1 MNNDK
6 KELNEIPEQDLNNN
20 TQLENDR
27 NERVEFLTE
36 EETSSDVVMKVKAE
50 GDDSSPEQSTEVKE
64 EQEPSLSEEKP
75 VEVNDEAKELKSSYI
90 ASDSET
96 GNEETSSVRNDDKFA
111 NERARSG
118 GKVSKEKKKVMG
130 SWAKTI
136 SAGIIG
142 SVLTLS
148 VIPFTNYPDMFAS
161 SANTNQQSEQVQQD
175 DSFEKANSSGAVKV
189 EQTAVTTS
197 SVADMV
203 EEAAPA
209 IVGVVNVQK
218 QTINYYSPFEQ
229 QPETDD
235 SVESGSGSG
244 VIFKK
249 DGKDAFIV
257 TNYHVIEG
265 ADEIEVSLD
274 SGERTKAELI
284 GGDALSDLAV
294 LRIDA
299 SNVTSVLS
307 FGDSSTLR
315 AGEEVIAIGNP
326 LGLDLSRTVTQGI
339 VSAVNRTVSV
349 TTSAGEWDLNVI
361 QTDAAINPGNSG
373 GALLN
378 TAGQVIGINS
388 LKISDDG
395 VEGLGFAIPSND
407 LVPIINE
414 IIETGSVQRV
424 YLGVGLMSLSE
435 VPTMYLQRLNIP
447 VQEGVL
453 ITSVEARSAASEAG
467 LEVQDVI
474 VKIDD
479 KSVANSTD
487 LRKYLYSNLEV
498 GDQVTIEFY
507 RNGEL
512 KTANVTLKSNLSV
525 TTN

>member
-1 MNNDK
+1 MNE
-6 KELNEIPEQDLNNN
+6 KEDFNEIPEQDLNNKLN
-20 TQLENDR
+20 EKEEKDR
-27 NERVEFLTE
+27 DIVLSE
-36 EETSSDVVMKVKAE
+36 EGTSSDVVMKVEPGKAHL
-50 GDDSSPEQSTEVKE
+50 DSEQLTAAEFEQSDEKAVEQSASTYGEETKQSHSEFSSETANETQSAVISE
-64 EQEPSLSEEKP
+64 EQHENK
-75 VEVNDEAKELKSSYI
+75 KSNNSKKI
-90 ASDSET
+90 SD
-96 GNEETSSVRNDDKFA
+96 
-111 NERARSG
+111 
-118 GKVSKEKKKVMG
+118 EKKKVWS

-148 VIPFTNYPDMFAS
+148 VIPFTNYPDLFDSATSSQS
-161 SANTNQQSEQVQQD
+161 SAQSHSGTSRE
-175 DSFEKANSSGAVKV
+175 EANSSGSVKV
-189 EQTAVTTS
+189 EATVVSNSTI
-197 SVADMV
+197 ADMV

-209 IVGVVNVQK
+209 IVGVVNVQN
-218 QTINYYSPFEQ
+218 QTSNYYSPFEQ
-229 QPETDD
+229 PQDTDE

-249 DGKDAFIV
+249 DSDYAYIV

-274 SGERTKAELI
+274 SGDRAKAQLV

-294 LRIDA
+294 LKIE
-299 SNVTSVLS
+299 SSYVTSVLS

-315 AGEEVIAIGNP
+315 AGEDVIAIGNP

-339 VSAVNRTVSV
+339 VSAVDRTVSV
-349 TTSAGEWDLNVI
+349 TTSAGDWDLNVI

-378 TAGQVIGINS
+378 TAGQVVGINS
-388 LKISDDG
+388 LKISEDG

-414 IIETGSVQRV
+414 ILEKGSVQRV

-435 VPTMYLQRLNIP
+435 VPIMYLERLNIP
-447 VQEGVL
+447 VEEGVI
-453 ITSVEARSAASEAG
+453 ITSVESGSAADDAG

-479 KSVANSTD
+479 QSVADSTD

-507 RNGEL
+507 RGGEL
-512 KTANVTLKSNLSV
+512 KTTTVTLESNNAV

>member
-1 MNNDK
+1 MNEK
-6 KELNEIPEQDLNNN
+6 KDINEIPERDLNNK
-20 TQLENDR
+20 LPENEEF
-27 NERVEFLTE
+27 EREVFLSP
-36 EETSSDVVMKVKAE
+36 EETSSDVVMKVEPETDSLTTEQPALEKAE
-50 GDDSSPEQSTEVKE
+50 QNTSVNE
-64 EQEPSLSEEKP
+64 EEKFAANEEADEMKSDRST
-75 VEVNDEAKELKSSYI
+75 VELGRGNDEDVSS
-90 ASDSET
+90 A
-96 GNEETSSVRNDDKFA
+96 GNDD
-111 NERARSG
+111 NHVNRRS
-118 GKVSKEKKKVMG
+118 KAQKMSSEKKKAMG
-130 SWAKTI
+130 GWVKTI

-148 VIPFTNYPDMFAS
+148 IIPFTNYPDLFDS
-161 SANTNQQSEQVQQD
+161 SSKTNQQTEQAQED
-175 DSFEKANSSGAVKV
+175 NSFEKANSSGSVKV
-189 EQTAVTTS
+189 EQTASATS
-197 SVADMV
+197 SIADMV

-209 IVGVVNVQK
+209 IVGVVNVQN
-218 QTINYYSPFEQ
+218 QMTNYYSPFGQ
-229 QPETDD
+229 QQDVDE

-244 VIFKK
+244 VIFKQ
-249 DGKDAFIV
+249 DGDNAFIV

-274 SGERTKAELI
+274 SGERTTAELI

-294 LRIDA
+294 LRID
-299 SNVTSVLS
+299 SSYVTSVLS

-339 VSAVNRTVSV
+339 VSAVDRSVSV
-349 TTSAGEWDLNVI
+349 TTSAGEWELNVI

-424 YLGVGLMSLSE
+424 YLGVSLMSLSE

-447 VQEGVL
+447 VEEGVI
-453 ITSVEARSAASEAG
+453 ITGVEAGSAAAEAG
-467 LEVQDVI
+467 LEAQDVI
-474 VKIDD
+474 VKMDGQ
-479 KSVANSTD
+479 SVANSTE
-487 LRKYLYSNLEV
+487 LRKYLYSELEV

-507 RNGEL
+507 RNGKL
-512 KTANVTLKSNLSV
+512 KSAKVTLKSNTAV
-525 TTN
+525 ITN

>member
-1 MNNDK
+1 MNEK
-6 KELNEIPEQDLNNN
+6 KDFNEIPEQDLNNKQN
-20 TQLENDR
+20 EVEKNDR
-27 NERVEFLTE
+27 GEVLSQEG
-36 EETSSDVVMKVKAE
+36 TSSDVDMKVEAGTQSENEQPADPHVECKQSVEEATAQPSPDDNAAE
-50 GDDSSPEQSTEVKE
+50 TKESP
-64 EQEPSLSEEKP
+64 SESAEMAESA
-75 VEVNDEAKELKSSYI
+75 VQNDEQHVNKRF
-90 ASDSET
+90 
-96 GNEETSSVRNDDKFA
+96 TSSQKI
-111 NERARSG
+111 S
-118 GKVSKEKKKVMG
+118 SEKKKVWS

-136 SAGIIG
+136 SAGVIG

-148 VIPFTNYPDMFAS
+148 IIPFTNYSDLFDSETS
-161 SANTNQQSEQVQQD
+161 SQQSQQ
-175 DSFEKANSSGAVKV
+175 SSSGTSLEEANSSGSVQV
-189 EQTAVTTS
+189 EATAASNS
-197 SVADMV
+197 SIADMV

-218 QTINYYSPFEQ
+218 QTSSYYSPFEQ
-229 QPETDD
+229 QSETDE

-249 DGKDAFIV
+249 DSDYAYIV

-274 SGERTKAELI
+274 SGDRTTAQLV

-294 LRIDA
+294 LKIESSYA
-299 SNVTSVLS
+299 SSVLS

-339 VSAVNRTVSV
+339 VSAVDRTVSV
-349 TTSAGEWDLNVI
+349 TTSAGDWDLNVI

-378 TAGQVIGINS
+378 TAGQVVGINS

-414 IIETGSVQRV
+414 ILEKGSVQRV
-424 YLGVGLMSLSE
+424 YLGVGLMSISE
-435 VPTMYLQRLNIP
+435 VPTMYLERLNIL
-447 VQEGVL
+447 VEEGII
-453 ITSVEARSAASEAG
+453 ITSVESGSAADDAG

-479 KSVANSTD
+479 QSVANSTE

-512 KTANVTLKSNLSV
+512 NTATVTLDSNTAV

>member
-1 MNNDK
+1 MK
-6 KELNEIPEQDLNNN
+6 QSHS
-20 TQLENDR
+20 
-27 NERVEFLTE
+27 EF
-36 EETSSDVVMKVKAE
+36 S
-50 GDDSSPEQSTEVKE
+50 
-64 EQEPSLSEEKP
+64 
-75 VEVNDEAKELKSSYI
+75 
-90 ASDSET
+90 SET
-96 GNEETSSVRNDDKFA
+96 A
-111 NERARSG
+111 NETQSAVISE
-118 GKVSKEKKKVMG
+118 KQHENKKSNNSKKISDEKKKVWS

-148 VIPFTNYPDMFAS
+148 VIPFTNYSDLFDSATSSQS
-161 SANTNQQSEQVQQD
+161 SAQSHSGTSRE
-175 DSFEKANSSGAVKV
+175 EANSSGSVKV
-189 EQTAVTTS
+189 EATVVSNSTI
-197 SVADMV
+197 ADMV

-209 IVGVVNVQK
+209 IVGVVNVQN
-218 QTINYYSPFEQ
+218 QTSNYYSPFEQ
-229 QPETDD
+229 PQATDE

-249 DGKDAFIV
+249 DSDYAYIV

-274 SGERTKAELI
+274 SGDRAKAQLV

-294 LRIDA
+294 LKIE
-299 SNVTSVLS
+299 SSYVTSVLS

-315 AGEEVIAIGNP
+315 AGEDVIAIGNP

-339 VSAVNRTVSV
+339 VSAVDRTVSV
-349 TTSAGEWDLNVI
+349 TTSAGDWDLNVI

-378 TAGQVIGINS
+378 TAGQVVGINS
-388 LKISDDG
+388 LKISEDG

-414 IIETGSVQRV
+414 ILEKGSVQRV

-435 VPTMYLQRLNIP
+435 VPIMYLERLNIP
-447 VQEGVL
+447 VEEGVI
-453 ITSVEARSAASEAG
+453 ITSVESGSAADDAG

-479 KSVANSTD
+479 QSVADSTD

-507 RNGEL
+507 RGGEL
-512 KTANVTLKSNLSV
+512 KTTTVTLESNNAV

>member
-1 MNNDK
+1 MNDK
-6 KELNEIPEQDLNNN
+6 KEFNELPEQDLNNHI
-20 TQLENDR
+20 QLENEKNDR
-27 NERVEFLTE
+27 EEFLTE
-36 EETSSDVVMKVKAE
+36 EETSSDVVMKVKGE
-50 GDDSSPEQSTEVKE
+50 GDDSSTEQPTMEKA
-64 EQEPSLSEEKP
+64 EQESSEEKTA
-75 VEVNDEAKELKSSYI
+75 ENANSST
-90 ASDSET
+90 T
-96 GNEETSSVRNDDKFA
+96 GNNENGFNNDNNYVNKQA
-111 NERARSG
+111 KTGE
-118 GKVSKEKKKVMG
+118 KMTKEKKKVMG

-148 VIPFTNYPDMFAS
+148 VIPFTNYADLFES
-161 SANTNQQSEQVQQD
+161 SVNSNQQSEQVQQD
-175 DSFEKANSSGAVKV
+175 DSFEKANSSGSVKV
-189 EQTAVTTS
+189 EQTATSTS
-197 SVADMV
+197 SIADMV

-218 QTINYYSPFEQ
+218 QTMNYYSPFEQ
-229 QPETDD
+229 QQKTDD

-249 DGKDAFIV
+249 DENDAFIV

-274 SGERTKAELI
+274 SGERTTAELI

-294 LRIDA
+294 LRIDS
-299 SNVTSVLS
+299 SNVTSVLN

-339 VSAVNRTVSV
+339 VSAVDRTVSV

-435 VPTMYLQRLNIP
+435 VPTMYLQRLNLP
-447 VQEGVL
+447 VEEGVI
-453 ITSVEARSAASEAG
+453 ITSVEAGSAAAEAG
-467 LEVQDVI
+467 LEIQDVI

-479 KSVANSTD
+479 QSVANSTD

-512 KTANVTLKSNLSV
+512 KTAKVTLKSNLAV

>member
-1 MNNDK
+1 MNDK
-6 KELNEIPEQDLNNN
+6 KDFNEIPEQDLNKK
-20 TQLENDR
+20 QIENEKI
-27 NERVEFLTE
+27 ERE
-36 EETSSDVVMKVKAE
+36 EALFPDETSTDVVMKIE
-50 GDDSSPEQSTEVKE
+50 PETDSSLTEQ
-64 EQEPSLSEEKP
+64 PGEEKAKQKTS
-75 VEVNDEAKELKSSYI
+75 VNEEEKFSSNEEAEDMKTDSS
-90 ASDSET
+90 ALET
-96 GNEETSSVRNDDKFA
+96 EIGNEDDHVSRRSKAIEKMSS
-111 NERARSG
+111 
-118 GKVSKEKKKVMG
+118 EKKKVMG
-130 SWAKTI
+130 SWAKTL

-142 SVLTLS
+142 SVITLS
-148 VIPFTNYPDMFAS
+148 ILPFTNYPDMFDS
-161 SANTNQQSEQVQQD
+161 SSKTNQQTEQAQED
-175 DSFEKANSSGAVKV
+175 DSFERANSSGSVKV
-189 EQTAVTTS
+189 EQTATTPS
-197 SVADMV
+197 SIADMV

-209 IVGVVNVQK
+209 IVGIVNVQN
-218 QTINYYSPFEQ
+218 QITNYYSPFGQ
-229 QPETDD
+229 QQDTDE

-249 DGKDAFIV
+249 DGDNAFIV

-274 SGERTKAELI
+274 SGERTTAELI

-294 LRIDA
+294 LRMDSSYA
-299 SNVTSVLS
+299 TSVLS
-307 FGDSSTLR
+307 FGDSSSLR

-339 VSAVNRTVSV
+339 VSAVDRTVSV
-349 TTSAGEWDLNVI
+349 TTSAGEWELNVI

-395 VEGLGFAIPSND
+395 VEGLGFAIPSNE

-424 YLGVGLMSLSE
+424 YLGVGLMSISE

-447 VQEGVL
+447 VEEGVI
-453 ITSVEARSAASEAG
+453 ITSVEAGSAAAEAG
-467 LEVQDVI
+467 LETQDVI
-474 VKIDD
+474 VKIDGET
-479 KSVANSTD
+479 VANSTE

-498 GDQVTIEFY
+498 GDQATIEFY

-512 KTANVTLKSNLSV
+512 KSAKVTLKSNTAL
-525 TTN
+525 TIN

>member
-1 MNNDK
+1 MNDK
-6 KELNEIPEQDLNNN
+6 KEFNELPEQDLNNH
-20 TQLENDR
+20 TLLENEKNDR
-27 NERVEFLTE
+27 EEFLTE
-36 EETSSDVVMKVKAE
+36 EETSSDVVMKVKGE
-50 GDDSSPEQSTEVKE
+50 GDDSSTEQPTMEKAV
-64 EQEPSLSEEKP
+64 QESSEEKTA
-75 VEVNDEAKELKSSYI
+75 ESTNSS
-90 ASDSET
+90 AT
-96 GNEETSSVRNDDKFA
+96 GNNENGFNNDNNDVNK
-111 NERARSG
+111 RAKTG
-118 GKVSKEKKKVMG
+118 GKMMKMKKKVMS

-148 VIPFTNYPDMFAS
+148 VIPFTNYPDMFDS
-161 SANTNQQSEQVQQD
+161 SANTYQQSEQVQQD
-175 DSFEKANSSGAVKV
+175 GSFEKANSSGSVKV
-189 EQTAVTTS
+189 EQTAAATS
-197 SVADMV
+197 SIADMV
-203 EEAAPA
+203 EEAATA

-218 QTINYYSPFEQ
+218 QTSNYYSPFEQ
-229 QPETDD
+229 QQETDN

-249 DGKDAFIV
+249 DGNDAFIV

-294 LRIDA
+294 LRID
-299 SNVTSVLS
+299 SSKVTSILN

-339 VSAVNRTVSV
+339 VSAVDRTVSV

-424 YLGVGLMSLSE
+424 YLGVSLMSVSE
-435 VPTMYLQRLNIP
+435 VPTMYMQRLNLP
-447 VQEGVL
+447 VEEGVI
-453 ITSVEARSAASEAG
+453 ITSVEAGSAAAEAG
-467 LEVQDVI
+467 LKVQDVI
-474 VKIDD
+474 VKIDNQ
-479 KSVANSTD
+479 SVANSTD

-498 GDQVTIEFY
+498 GDQVAIEFY

-512 KTANVTLKSNLSV
+512 KTAKVTLKSNLAV
-525 TTN
+525 TIS